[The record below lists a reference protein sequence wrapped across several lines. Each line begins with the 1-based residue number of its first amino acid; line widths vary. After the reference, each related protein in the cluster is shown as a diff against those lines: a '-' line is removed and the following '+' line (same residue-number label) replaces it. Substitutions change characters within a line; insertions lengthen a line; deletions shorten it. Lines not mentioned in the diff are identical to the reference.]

1 MSQTPK
7 TPPNHIVRYI
17 VEHQVALGTALAAYG
32 AFFLAC
38 VVMGD
43 WTPADWGV
51 DVVNLPLTSIQPLL
65 PRSFISPFFFVTSL
79 PALLSGAVLLCNSCM
94 HDLRHGLTDQSQIA
108 AVLLAVFGFSYIVV
122 GAWPLQAVDDTLWDW
137 KIQTMNYGVGFAWLL
152 TTLSLVALTV
162 GCAALLAHSR
172 AYRRGQPARF

>member
-7 TPPNHIVRYI
+7 KPNQISSYVA
-17 VEHQVALGTALAAYG
+17 EHQVALGTVLAAYG

-38 VVMGD
+38 VVMGH
-43 WTPADWGV
+43 WTPVDWGL
-51 DVVNLPLTSIQPLL
+51 DVVDLPLTYIQPLL

-79 PALLSGAVLLCNSCM
+79 PSLLSGAVLLCKSCI
-94 HDLRHGLTDQSQIA
+94 HDLRHGLTEQSQIA
-108 AVLLAVFGFSYIVV
+108 AVLLVVFGFSYVVV
-122 GAWPLQAVDDTLWDW
+122 GAWPLQPVVNTLWDW

-152 TTLSLVALTV
+152 TGLSLAALAV

-172 AYRRGQPARF
+172 EYRRGQTARF